1 MILKFILIG
10 SICWN
15 FIDSGTQCTQFLQ
28 DDLVNAQRCEVLAN
42 NVGKATKS
50 KILKLEGSMELYEA
64 TCIAI
69 NESGVDIDQTFEIS
83 YNIL

>member
-1 MILKFILIG
+1 MLLKFILIG

-15 FIDSGTQCTQFLQ
+15 FTDSGTQCTQFLQ
-28 DDLVNAQRCEVLAN
+28 DNLINAQRCETLAN
-42 NVGKATKS
+42 SVGKATKS
-50 KILKLEGSMELYEA
+50 KILKLEGSMERYEA

-69 NESGVDIDQTFEIS
+69 NESGIDIDQTFEIS